1 VVVRFREPS
10 LGGAAG
16 VGEKLGRATAVL
28 TYMLRSRPVRA
39 ILLAKNRPALEDL
52 LASLLRVL
60 DHIETELG
68 PRRDILPERWTPHVL
83 LCRRQGCGSGS
94 ALFSGCLIRI
104 RIKMMRIRN
113 PGRRKEFYFYTF

>member
-16 VGEKLGRATAVL
+16 VGEKLGRAAAVL

-68 PRRDILPERWTPHVL
+68 PRRDILPERFAL
-83 LCRRQGCGSGS
+83 L
-94 ALFSGCLIRI
+94 
-104 RIKMMRIRN
+104 
-113 PGRRKEFYFYTF
+113 

>member
-1 VVVRFREPS
+1 MVRFREPS

-68 PRRDILPERWTPHVL
+68 PRRDILPERWAPPVL
-83 LCRRQGCGSGS
+83 LSCRQGCGSGS
-94 ALFSGCLIRI
+94 VFFFGKLD
-104 RIKMMRIRN
+104 
-113 PGRRKEFYFYTF
+113 PDPH